1 MVQLAFVYSNCWFS
15 NSLKGIK
22 NVFFS
27 RVLYQYTVF
36 FIDLHPEFM
45 SEYGEKPRSMLTF
58 RDEPIK
64 NSGRLYAI
72 SIHEYI
78 CYVYC

>member
-22 NVFFS
+22 KHFFQS
-27 RVLYQYTVF
+27 GFIWYSVF
-36 FIDLHPEFM
+36 FIDLHPEFT

-58 RDEPIK
+58 RDEPIT